1 MKTRTLVHL
10 LFILCGSLSSLT
22 AQTSTPLAPVLQL
35 ESFYESAAGTT
46 VVVDASPTDGYPQT
60 YSYQW
65 YFNGFAIAG
74 NFGGTA
80 SSYQFLGEAD
90 YEGSWRVQVS
100 NTTGTTTV
108 EFEYRVFADADGD
121 GLSDYRETNLL
132 LTNPNLA
139 DSDSDGLNDF
149 AEINTYSTDP
159 NLADSDS
166 DGLNDFAELNTH
178 STDPNDADSSG
189 DGISDGVLV
198 GLGFDPNTDY
208 SNIAQWQADR
218 RQNLRSGAEIAPVV
232 DGAATLQ
239 MVLEESDDLSTWSK
253 RETIDLVVPLVA
265 GEASESFRYS
275 LKGAA
280 AGGGSQ
286 PVFPV
291 PSEADQYSL
300 IAAGSF
306 TMGDGLDGLS
316 DAPVHSVNVSGFY
329 MGKHEVSWSQWQEV
343 RDWAVSNGYSDL
355 SGIGSGVAGTHPVQT
370 VNWYDVVKWCNA
382 ASERAGLPP
391 VYRVSNGGAVY
402 RTGELAP
409 YIDYTQQGY
418 RLPTEAEWE
427 KAARGGSSG
436 KRFLWGDLISHDNAN
451 YSANGSAYSYDVSP
465 YSSYT
470 YHPSYNDGS
479 TPYTSPVGSFAGN
492 GYGLYDMSGNV
503 WEWCNDWYGSSYYS
517 SSPGSDPAG
526 PTTGTIRVHR
536 GGSWRRSALNC
547 RVAYRFNNLPA
558 DRRGNDNGFRL
569 VLSE

>member
-35 ESFYESAAGTT
+35 ESLYESAAGTP

-65 YFNGFAIAG
+65 YLNESAIPGFL
-74 NFGGTA
+74 GGTA
-80 SSYQFLGEAD
+80 SSYEISGDVAND
-90 YEGSWRVQVS
+90 GSWRVQVS

-132 LTNPNLA
+132 L
-139 DSDSDGLNDF
+139 
-149 AEINTYSTDP
+149 TDP

-208 SNIAQWQADR
+208 SNIAQASSDQIQD
-218 RQNLRSGAEIAPVV
+218 LRIGAKIAAVAN
-232 DGAATLQ
+232 GAATLQ
-239 MVLEESDDLSTWSK
+239 MVLEESDDLSTWTE

-316 DAPVHSVNVSGFY
+316 DAPVRSVNVSGFY

-355 SGIGSGVAGTHPVQT
+355 SGVGSGVAGTHPVQT

-382 ASERAGLPP
+382 ASERAGLPA
-391 VYRVSNGGAVY
+391 VYYAAQGGAVY

-436 KRFLWGDLISHDNAN
+436 KRFPWGDLISHDNAN
-451 YSANGSAYSYDVSP
+451 YYANGSAYSYDVSP

-479 TPYTSPVGSFAGN
+479 FPYTSPVGSFAGN

-503 WEWCNDWYGSSYYS
+503 FEWCNDWYGSSYYS

-526 PTTGTIRVHR
+526 PTTGSDRVLR
-536 GGSWRRSALNC
+536 GGGWYGYAFSC
-547 RVAYRFNNLPA
+547 RVAHRNGLNPA
-558 DRRGNDNGFRL
+558 FRRHYFGFRL